1 MVRTMTMLIRT
12 SQRAIQGRLCGPRAP
27 ALAVPWMWGT
37 TGIYSAAE
45 IRAFNRAWLQFK
57 SGL

>member
-1 MVRTMTMLIRT
+1 MLIRT

-45 IRAFNRAWLQFK
+45 IRACNRAWLQFK